1 MKLFSIVFMLLLNTK
16 EYALIKEYSSDEFK
30 SYTKFMLIFYLS
42 FLRINADFE
51 YILFRHFEC
60 KVIAI

>member
-1 MKLFSIVFMLLLNTK
+1 MLLLNTE

-30 SYTKFMLIFYLS
+30 SYTIFMLIFYLS

-51 YILFRHFEC
+51 DILFRYFKC